1 MFLKELFTSIKIKEK
16 EHGKKLNV
24 FNFFNMKLDINPS
37 EYKILIVDDNVFNV
51 QLLVIMLGKNSYRI
65 TTATSGTEALQKVE
79 SESPDLIL
87 LDIMM
92 PDISGYEVA
101 EKLKANQEY
110 QNIPILFLS
119 ALNNMEDIIK
129 GFQIGAD
136 DYITKPFNKD
146 ELLTRITHQISLIEA
161 KRKLLKQNEELKQ
174 LIYERD
180 KFYSLIA
187 HDLRSPMGILKM
199 SLNILTGIPEDSVG
213 QEMYD
218 IISMAN
224 RTADEMFSMLD
235 NLLKWAKWQ
244 MGRLLPIY
252 QKFNIVELTRSV
264 TQIFSTI
271 SELRKITIVFDSKEK
286 IDVNIDIDM
295 IKTVLRNLISNAI
308 KYSLDGST
316 INVNVKEDGDNVIVS
331 IQDFGRGIK
340 DSDKNKIFDGKSNYT
355 TYGANNEEGSG
366 LGLVLCKEF
375 ITKNNGEIWFI
386 SKEKEGS
393 TFSFSLPKF
402 NENQ

>member
-308 KYSLDGST
+308 KYSPDGST
-316 INVNVKEDGDNVIVS
+316 INVNIKEDEDKVIVS

-340 DSDKNKIFDGKSNYT
+340 DSDKDKIFDGKSNYT

-402 NENQ
+402 TKNQ

>member
-1 MFLKELFTSIKIKEK
+1 
-16 EHGKKLNV
+16 
-24 FNFFNMKLDINPS
+24 
-37 EYKILIVDDNVFNV
+37 
-51 QLLVIMLGKNSYRI
+51 
-65 TTATSGTEALQKVE
+65 
-79 SESPDLIL
+79 
-87 LDIMM
+87 
-92 PDISGYEVA
+92 
-101 EKLKANQEY
+101 
-110 QNIPILFLS
+110 
-119 ALNNMEDIIK
+119 
-129 GFQIGAD
+129 
-136 DYITKPFNKD
+136 
-146 ELLTRITHQISLIEA
+146 
-161 KRKLLKQNEELKQ
+161 
-174 LIYERD
+174 
-180 KFYSLIA
+180 
-187 HDLRSPMGILKM
+187 MGILKM

-213 QEMYD
+213 QEMSD

-271 SELRKITIVFDSKEK
+271 SELRKIIIVFDSKDN

-308 KYSLDGST
+308 KYSPDGST
-316 INVNVKEDGDNVIVS
+316 INVNIKEDEDKVIVS

-340 DSDKNKIFDGKSNYT
+340 DSDKDKIFDGKSNYT

-402 NENQ
+402 TKNQ

>member
-1 MFLKELFTSIKIKEK
+1 
-16 EHGKKLNV
+16 
-24 FNFFNMKLDINPS
+24 MKLDINPS

-174 LIYERD
+174 LIFERD

-271 SELRKITIVFDSKEK
+271 SELRKIVIVFDSKDN

-308 KYSLDGST
+308 KYSPDGST
-316 INVNVKEDGDNVIVS
+316 INVNIKEDDDKVIVS

-340 DSDKNKIFDGKSNYT
+340 DSDKDKIFDGKSNYT

-402 NENQ
+402 TKNQ

>member
-1 MFLKELFTSIKIKEK
+1 
-16 EHGKKLNV
+16 
-24 FNFFNMKLDINPS
+24 MKLDINPS

-174 LIYERD
+174 LIFERD

-213 QEMYD
+213 QEMSD

-271 SELRKITIVFDSKEK
+271 SELRKIIIVFDSKDN

-308 KYSLDGST
+308 KYSPDGST
-316 INVNVKEDGDNVIVS
+316 INVNIKEDEDKVIVS

-340 DSDKNKIFDGKSNYT
+340 DSDKDKIFDGKSNYT

-402 NENQ
+402 TKNQ

>member
-1 MFLKELFTSIKIKEK
+1 
-16 EHGKKLNV
+16 
-24 FNFFNMKLDINPS
+24 
-37 EYKILIVDDNVFNV
+37 
-51 QLLVIMLGKNSYRI
+51 
-65 TTATSGTEALQKVE
+65 
-79 SESPDLIL
+79 
-87 LDIMM
+87 
-92 PDISGYEVA
+92 
-101 EKLKANQEY
+101 
-110 QNIPILFLS
+110 LFLS

-174 LIYERD
+174 LIFERD

-213 QEMYD
+213 QEMSD

-271 SELRKITIVFDSKEK
+271 SELRKIIIVFDSKDN

-308 KYSLDGST
+308 KYSPDGST
-316 INVNVKEDGDNVIVS
+316 INVNIKEDEDKVIVS

-340 DSDKNKIFDGKSNYT
+340 DSDKDKIFDGKSNYT

-402 NENQ
+402 TKNQ

>member
-1 MFLKELFTSIKIKEK
+1 
-16 EHGKKLNV
+16 
-24 FNFFNMKLDINPS
+24 
-37 EYKILIVDDNVFNV
+37 
-51 QLLVIMLGKNSYRI
+51 
-65 TTATSGTEALQKVE
+65 
-79 SESPDLIL
+79 
-87 LDIMM
+87 
-92 PDISGYEVA
+92 
-101 EKLKANQEY
+101 
-110 QNIPILFLS
+110 
-119 ALNNMEDIIK
+119 
-129 GFQIGAD
+129 
-136 DYITKPFNKD
+136 
-146 ELLTRITHQISLIEA
+146 
-161 KRKLLKQNEELKQ
+161 
-174 LIYERD
+174 
-180 KFYSLIA
+180 
-187 HDLRSPMGILKM
+187 M

-213 QEMYD
+213 QEMSD

-271 SELRKITIVFDSKEK
+271 SELRKIIIVFDSKDN

-308 KYSLDGST
+308 KYSPDGST
-316 INVNVKEDGDNVIVS
+316 INVNIKEDEDKVIVS

-340 DSDKNKIFDGKSNYT
+340 DSDKDKIFDGKSNYT

-402 NENQ
+402 TKNQ